1 MTSLTA
7 LRRRKNDTAD
17 GAVRA
22 DAGGMAKRIDTCRLF
37 LRPII
42 GGRSR
47 GRLLPRGA
55 FRMARPGLVGL
66 LPWSAFR
73 MPWAL
78 GCVWLMARREL
89 GLARAALLCV
99 ALGKG
104 RRG

>member
-1 MTSLTA
+1 
-7 LRRRKNDTAD
+7 
-17 GAVRA
+17 
-22 DAGGMAKRIDTCRLF
+22 MAKRTNALACRLF

-42 GGRSR
+42 RGRSR
-47 GRLLPRGA
+47 GRVLTRGA
-55 FRMARPGLVGL
+55 FRMARPGSVGL
-66 LPWSAFR
+66 LPGSAFR

-89 GLARAALLCV
+89 GLARAALLCR